1 MKENDYKKIIIDM
14 INKIDHKRV
23 LVAIY
28 TYIKTL
34 VE

>member
-1 MKENDYKKIIIDM
+1 MKESDYKKIIIDM
-14 INKIDHKRV
+14 IKKIDHKQI